1 MRSHSIRL
9 WRFESTIKK
18 TISILMDISQKT
30 SDFLL
35 LLACFMKYI
44 LLTLLIVL
52 IYFESSAQSEKVKV
66 FLNCRCDDDFIK
78 QNTLVFDYVRDR
90 TLSDIEVFV
99 FEIINAG
106 GGRNYSFEYKGKNDF
121 ENLENEISIDISSN
135 LTFIEARDQLL
146 KTYKMGMVYF
156 LQNTPFQDQVEVNFG
171 DEKNKPEQ
179 LSSDQWK
186 NWVFEVS
193 GSLNFENQTSI
204 REEEYNVGMEVDR
217 VTEVWRIRSDF
228 GMLRSVKFF
237 SGDEESYNSERKRT
251 FFSGSVVKSLSD
263 HFSTGI
269 FGYYLHDT
277 FRNYES
283 YFNFS
288 PALEY
293 NFFPYSEVLTKEV
306 TLAYKIGFNSFEYI
320 QETIYGF
327 LKQEM
332 FNQSLTLN
340 LRYREKWGSIYSY
353 MVASQFL
360 DQPDQNRLTLNN
372 NINLRIVRGL
382 SLRISGNFQLIR
394 DQINL
399 PKGEASIED
408 LLLRQRQIST
418 NFQNRVSLGLSYTF
432 GSIFN
437 NIVNTRL

>member
-1 MRSHSIRL
+1 MK
-9 WRFESTIKK
+9 E
-18 TISILMDISQKT
+18 
-30 SDFLL
+30 FLL
-35 LLACFMKYI
+35 KTFLVVISFKCL
-44 LLTLLIVL
+44 
-52 IYFESSAQSEKVKV
+52 AQSEKVKV
-66 FLNCRCDDDFIK
+66 FLSCRCDDDFIK

-99 FEIINAG
+99 FEISNAG
-106 GGRNYSFEYKGKNDF
+106 GGRKYSFEYKGKNAFQNMD
-121 ENLENEISIDISSN
+121 NETSTNIPSN
-135 LTFIEARDQLL
+135 LTFVEAREKLL

-156 LQNTPFQDQVEVNFG
+156 LQNTYFQNQLEVIFY
-171 DEKNKPEQ
+171 DDKNKPEE
-179 LSSDQWK
+179 LSLDQWK

-193 GSLNFENQTSI
+193 GSFNLENEKSI
-204 REEEYNVGMEVDR
+204 REEEYNLGLEVDR
-217 VTEVWRIRSDF
+217 VTEMWRIRSDF
-228 GMLRSVKFF
+228 GMLKSVKFF

-251 FFSGSVVKSLSD
+251 FFSGSIVKSLSN
-263 HFSTGI
+263 HFSTGV
-269 FGYYLHDT
+269 FGYYLNDT
-277 FRNYES
+277 FRNYRS
-283 YFNFS
+283 FFNFS

-293 NFFPYSEVLTKEV
+293 NLFPYSEVLTREI
-306 TLAYKIGFNSFEYI
+306 TLAYKIGYNFYEYFEK
-320 QETIYGF
+320 TIYGF
-327 LKQEM
+327 LNQEM

-353 MVASQFL
+353 LVASQFL
-360 DQPDQNRLTLNN
+360 DQPNQNRLTLNN

-399 PKGEASIED
+399 PQGEASIED

-418 NFQNRVSLGLSYTF
+418 NFQNRISLGLSYTF

>member
-1 MRSHSIRL
+1 M
-9 WRFESTIKK
+9 K
-18 TISILMDISQKT
+18 Q
-30 SDFLL
+30 LL
-35 LLACFMKYI
+35 IAIF
-44 LLTLLIVL
+44 IVL
-52 IYFESSAQSEKVKV
+52 IFFKSSAQSDKIKV
-66 FLNCRCDDDFIK
+66 FLSCRCDDDFIK

-99 FEIINAG
+99 FEISNAG
-106 GGRNYSFEYKGKNDF
+106 GGRKYSFEYKGKNAFQNMD
-121 ENLENEISIDISSN
+121 NEISTNIPSN
-135 LTFIEARDQLL
+135 LTFVEAREKLL
-146 KTYKMGMVYF
+146 KTYKLGIVYF
-156 LQNTPFQDQVEVNFG
+156 LQNTSFQNQLEVNFY
-171 DEKNKPEQ
+171 DDKNKPEE
-179 LSSDQWK
+179 LSLDQWK

-193 GSLNFENQTSI
+193 GSFNLENEKSI
-204 REEEYNVGMEVDR
+204 KEEEYSLGLEVDR
-217 VTEVWRIRSDF
+217 VTEMWRIRSDF
-228 GMLRSVKFF
+228 GMRRSVKFF

-251 FFSGSVVKSLSD
+251 FFSGSIVKSLSN
-263 HFSTGI
+263 HFSTGV
-269 FGYYLHDT
+269 FGYYLNDT
-277 FRNYES
+277 FRNYRS
-283 YFNFS
+283 FVNFS

-293 NFFPYSEVLTKEV
+293 NFIPYTEVLTREI
-306 TLAYKIGFNSFEYI
+306 TLAYKIGYNFYEYFEK
-320 QETIYGF
+320 TIYGF
-327 LKQEM
+327 LNQEM

-353 MVASQFL
+353 LVASQFL

-399 PKGEASIED
+399 PQGEASIED

-418 NFQNRVSLGLSYTF
+418 NFQNRISLGLSYTF

>member
-1 MRSHSIRL
+1 M
-9 WRFESTIKK
+9 KK
-18 TISILMDISQKT
+18 
-30 SDFLL
+30 FLL
-35 LLACFMKYI
+35 KTFLVVISFKCL
-44 LLTLLIVL
+44 
-52 IYFESSAQSEKVKV
+52 AQSEKVKV
-66 FLNCRCDDDFIK
+66 FLSCRCDDDFIK

-99 FEIINAG
+99 FEISNAG
-106 GGRNYSFEYKGKNDF
+106 GGRKYSFEYKGKNAFQNMD
-121 ENLENEISIDISSN
+121 NEISTNITSN
-135 LTFIEARDQLL
+135 LTFVEAREKLL
-146 KTYKMGMVYF
+146 NTYKLGMVYF
-156 LQNTPFQDQVEVNFG
+156 LQNTSFQNQLEVTFY
-171 DEKNKPEQ
+171 DDKNKPEE
-179 LSSDQWK
+179 LSLDQWK

-193 GSLNFENQTSI
+193 GSFNLENEKSI
-204 REEEYNVGMEVDR
+204 REEEYNLGLEVDR
-217 VTEVWRIRSDF
+217 VTEMWRIRSDF

-251 FFSGSVVKSLSD
+251 FFSGSIVKSLSN
-263 HFSTGI
+263 HFSTGV
-269 FGYYLHDT
+269 FGYYLNDT
-277 FRNYES
+277 FRNYRS
-283 YFNFS
+283 FFNFS

-293 NFFPYSEVLTKEV
+293 NLFPYSEVLTREI
-306 TLAYKIGFNSFEYI
+306 TLAYKIGYNFYEYFEK
-320 QETIYGF
+320 TIYGF
-327 LKQEM
+327 LNQEM

-353 MVASQFL
+353 LVASQFL

-399 PKGEASIED
+399 PQGEASIED

-418 NFQNRVSLGLSYTF
+418 NFQNRISLGLSYTF

>member
-1 MRSHSIRL
+1 MKIFFL
-9 WRFESTIKK
+9 KIFLIF
-18 TISILMDISQKT
+18 ISFKCL
-30 SDFLL
+30 
-35 LLACFMKYI
+35 
-44 LLTLLIVL
+44 
-52 IYFESSAQSEKVKV
+52 AQSEKVKV
-66 FLNCRCDDDFIK
+66 FLSCRCDDDFIK

-99 FEIINAG
+99 FEISNAS
-106 GGRNYSFEYKGKNDF
+106 GGRKYSFEYKGKNAFQNMD
-121 ENLENEISIDISSN
+121 NEISTNIPSN
-135 LTFIEARDQLL
+135 LTFVEAREKLL
-146 KTYKMGMVYF
+146 KTYKLGMVFF
-156 LQNTPFQDQVEVNFG
+156 LQNTSFQNQLEVNFY
-171 DEKNKPEQ
+171 DDKNKPEE
-179 LSSDQWK
+179 LSLDQWK

-193 GSLNFENQTSI
+193 GSFNLENEKSI
-204 REEEYNVGMEVDR
+204 KEEEYNLGLEVDR
-217 VTEVWRIRSDF
+217 VTEMWRIRSDF
-228 GMLRSVKFF
+228 GMRRSVKFF

-251 FFSGSVVKSLSD
+251 FFSGSIVKSLSN
-263 HFSTGI
+263 HFSTGV
-269 FGYYLHDT
+269 FGYYLNDT
-277 FRNYES
+277 FRNYRS
-283 YFNFS
+283 FVNFS

-293 NFFPYSEVLTKEV
+293 NFIPYSEVLTREI
-306 TLAYKIGFNSFEYI
+306 TLAYKIGYNFYEYFEK
-320 QETIYGF
+320 TIYGF
-327 LKQEM
+327 LNQEM

-353 MVASQFL
+353 LVASQFL

-399 PKGEASIED
+399 PQGEASIED

-418 NFQNRVSLGLSYTF
+418 NFQNRISLGLSYTF

>member
-44 LLTLLIVL
+44 LLTLFIVL

-237 SGDEESYNSERKRT
+237 SGDEESYNS
-251 FFSGSVVKSLSD
+251 
-263 HFSTGI
+263 
-269 FGYYLHDT
+269 
-277 FRNYES
+277 
-283 YFNFS
+283 
-288 PALEY
+288 
-293 NFFPYSEVLTKEV
+293 
-306 TLAYKIGFNSFEYI
+306 
-320 QETIYGF
+320 
-327 LKQEM
+327 
-332 FNQSLTLN
+332 
-340 LRYREKWGSIYSY
+340 
-353 MVASQFL
+353 
-360 DQPDQNRLTLNN
+360 
-372 NINLRIVRGL
+372 
-382 SLRISGNFQLIR
+382 
-394 DQINL
+394 
-399 PKGEASIED
+399 
-408 LLLRQRQIST
+408 
-418 NFQNRVSLGLSYTF
+418 
-432 GSIFN
+432 
-437 NIVNTRL
+437 

>member
-1 MRSHSIRL
+1 MKH
-9 WRFESTIKK
+9 
-18 TISILMDISQKT
+18 ILLCILIVFCYIKT
-30 SDFLL
+30 S
-35 LLACFMKYI
+35 
-44 LLTLLIVL
+44 
-52 IYFESSAQSEKVKV
+52 AQTEKVKV
-66 FLNCRCDDDFIK
+66 FLSCRCDDDFIK

-99 FEIINAG
+99 FEITNAS

-121 ENLENEISIDISSN
+121 QNLENQISIDLAKN
-135 LTFIEARDQLL
+135 LTFVEARDQLL
-146 KTYKMGMVYF
+146 KTYKLGMVYF
-156 LQNTPFQDQVEVNFG
+156 LQNTSFQDQVEVNFG
-171 DEKNKPEQ
+171 NKKVNPEE
-179 LSSDQWK
+179 LSLDQWK

-193 GSLNFENQTSI
+193 GSLNLENQKSI
-204 REEEYNVGMEVDR
+204 REEEYRLGMEVDR
-217 VTEVWRIRSDF
+217 VSELWRIRSDF
-228 GMLRSVKFF
+228 QMLRSIKFF
-237 SGDEESYNSERKRT
+237 SGDDESYNSERQRT
-251 FFSGSVVKSLSD
+251 FFSGSIVKSLSN
-263 HFSTGI
+263 HFSTGV
-269 FGYYLHDT
+269 FGNYLDDT

-306 TLAYKIGFNSFEYI
+306 TLAYKIGFNSFKYI
-320 QETIYGF
+320 EETIYGF
-327 LKQEM
+327 VKQEM

-353 MVASQFL
+353 LVASQFL
-360 DQPDQNRLTLNN
+360 DEPDQNRLTLNN
-372 NINLRIVRGL
+372 NINLRLIRGL

-418 NFQNRVSLGLSYTF
+418 NYQNRVSLGLSYTF

-437 NIVNTRL
+437 NVVNTRL